1 MALLKVRNVGPIK
14 NTDSLNEGFLKFD
27 GLTVF
32 IGDQGT
38 GKSTLAKL
46 FSTLSWLEKALFRE
60 DFTPKY
66 VSQYKRFQKHLE
78 FQNIDQYLKQDSYI
92 EYIGTA
98 FIIKYEN
105 EKVKIKA
112 QPSRE
117 VKEYDFPKIM
127 YVPAER
133 NFVSTIDRPDLIK
146 RLPMTIFSF
155 LEEYEYA
162 KRTLK
167 GTIQLPIQGVTFEY
181 RRQSKKSWIMGKDY
195 NGAPYKLDLLAASS
209 GFQSLVPMYLVTK
222 SLSNIIAEK
231 GSAKDDL
238 TFERA
243 KKFNDE
249 LARILANSKLDDDA
263 KEILIEQ
270 KLRTINYTSFVNIVE
285 EPEQNLFPT
294 SQKNILYDLFKNTNK
309 NENNKLILTTHSPYI
324 INYLTL
330 AIKAFTLKR
339 KTLSKEETERM
350 SKIVPLNAAID
361 PKRVAV
367 YQINNSG
374 IVEELES
381 YKGLPSDE
389 NLLNELLGDFNDDF
403 VELLKLEG

>member
-1 MALLKVRNVGPIK
+1 MALLKVNNVGPIRS
-14 NTDSLNEGFLKFD
+14 TGSLEDGFIRFE
-27 GLTVF
+27 GLTLF

-46 FSTLSWLEKALFRE
+46 FSTLSWIEKALFRE
-60 DFTPKY
+60 DFSPKY
-66 VSQYKRFQKHLE
+66 ISQYKRFQKQLE
-78 FQNIDQYLKQDSYI
+78 FQNIDQYLKPNSYI
-92 EYIGTA
+92 EYVGDA
-98 FIIKYEN
+98 YSIKYEN
-105 EKVKIKA
+105 GRVSVKRQTAKN
-112 QPSRE
+112 
-117 VKEYDFPKIM
+117 VKTYDFPKIM

-181 RRQSKKSWIMGKDY
+181 RKQNKKSWLIGKDY
-195 NGAPYKLDLLAASS
+195 NGEPYKLDLLTASS
-209 GFQSLVPMYLVTK
+209 GFQSLVPMYLVTE
-222 SLSNIIAEK
+222 SLSNIISERR
-231 GSAKDDL
+231 SAKDDL

-243 KKFNDE
+243 KKFNEE
-249 LARILANSKLDDDA
+249 LERILANSKLDEEA
-263 KEILIEQ
+263 KQILIEQ

-285 EPEQNLFPT
+285 EPEQNLYPT
-294 SQKNILYDLFKNTNK
+294 SQKSILFDLFKNTNK

-330 AIKAFTLKR
+330 AIKAFSLKE
-339 KTLSKEETERM
+339 KLSNEQWNQLN
-350 SKIVPLNAAID
+350 SIVPIEAAMD
-361 PKRVAV
+361 PERVAV
-367 YQINNSG
+367 YQISNEGS
-374 IVEELES
+374 VEELEN

-389 NLLNELLGDFNDDF
+389 NYLNELLGDFNDDF

>member
-1 MALLKVRNVGPIK
+1 MALLKVSNVGSIK
-14 NTDSLNEGFLKFD
+14 NTNSLEGGFIRFE

-46 FSTLSWLEKALFRE
+46 FSTLSWIEKALFRE

-66 VSQYKRFQKHLE
+66 ISQYKRFQKQLE
-78 FQNIDQYLKQDSYI
+78 FQKIDQYLKANSYI
-92 EYIGTA
+92 EYVGDA
-98 FIIKYEN
+98 FTIKYDKG
-105 EKVKIKA
+105 KVKIKA
-112 QPSRE
+112 QPA
-117 VKEYDFPKIM
+117 KKIKNYDFPKIM

-167 GTIQLPIQGVTFEY
+167 GTIKLPIQGVTFEY
-181 RRQSKKSWIMGKDY
+181 RRQNKKSWIMGEDY
-195 NGAPYKLDLLAASS
+195 NGEAYKLDLLAASS
-209 GFQSLVPMYLVTK
+209 GFQSLVPMYLVTE

-231 GSAKDDL
+231 KSAKNEL

-243 KKFNDE
+243 KKFNEE
-249 LARILANSKLDDDA
+249 LERILANSKLDEEA
-263 KEILIEQ
+263 KQILIEQ

-294 SQKNILYDLFKNTNK
+294 SQKNILFALFKNTNK
-309 NENNKLILTTHSPYI
+309 NENNKLILTTHSPYV

-330 AIKAFTLKR
+330 AIKAFSLKN
-339 KTLSKEETERM
+339 KLSEEQIKQLNT
-350 SKIVPLNAAID
+350 IVPIHAAMD
-361 PKRVAV
+361 SNRVAV
-367 YQINNSG
+367 YQINNEGS
-374 IVEELES
+374 VEELEN

-389 NLLNELLGDFNDDF
+389 NYLNVLLGDFNDDF
-403 VELLKLEG
+403 VELLKLEE